1 MSFTMKT
8 LTEGIRQRH
17 MGAQHQRLTE
27 KWNRT
32 GLLRGLNGYN
42 RENMAVML
50 ENQAAQLLRE
60 SNTLGG
66 AYGAASGD
74 IRGFQNVAFPIVRR
88 VFGGLVANE
97 LVSIQP
103 MSLPSGLLFYL
114 DYTYGND
121 VGGDADEQTYASGQS
136 IYNSPTGKGIQSG
149 SIGVGG
155 QYDLL
160 GSGYSRRHLQ
170 TGLMDLAANDVGTS
184 AATQITLNPSTSVAA
199 VAVSASTSNV
209 PGNNL
214 VHTALTGA
222 IGRLVDFDSD
232 LAAAIDSGV
241 CAGIKLLVVPCVH
254 DVSGYNPAGSSVTLK
269 SIWGENLVDAETRD
283 NLSTS
288 SDQAFQPDLTML
300 QDMTVFGQTGTNTSV
315 GAFASVPASIQASPS
330 LNFRKFTKRVSFD
343 TNSKMT
349 VDPLGGTHILFVM
362 NAATASGTFTLA
374 GNDNHVKFSFIASDS
389 LDIGTSTGDALTI
402 PSFEAQTYDAQ
413 GVAAAPVIPEIDI
426 KIESLA
432 VTAVSRK
439 LKAKWSP
446 ELAQD
451 LNAYHS
457 LDAEVE
463 LTQILSEQIALELD
477 REVLNDLLSQ
487 ANGANLY
494 WSRAPGKFVNK
505 LTGVEVPRNS
515 SLRPGPQFTGTV
527 RDWYETLV
535 ETIIDAANVIHR
547 KTLRGSANFV
557 VIGPDV
563 ATIFEASV
571 MYKPSYSIDGEGQAS
586 AISIG
591 AEKIGNLSN
600 RFTVYKDPYFPRNKI
615 LIGYKGGSYLETGYV
630 YAPYVPLIVTPTIFA
645 PEDFTPRKGVMTR
658 YGKKMVR
665 SDFYGTVTCM
675 DMNII

>member
-60 SNTLGG
+60 TNTLGS
-66 AYGAASGD
+66 AVGAASGGD

-114 DYTYGND
+114 DYTYGTDQGGSDDNTDGD
-121 VGGDADEQTYASGQS
+121 VADAGESALYSKGQS
-136 IYNSPTGKGIQSG
+136 IYNNPVGKGIQSG
-149 SIGVGG
+149 SLGSGG

-160 GSGYSRRHLQ
+160 GSGYSREQ
-170 TGLMDLAANDVGTS
+170 GTQALAGGHCG
-184 AATQITLNPSTSVAA
+184 AALPATTQIAFGA
-199 VAVSASTSNV
+199 VDADGKFTATASTVS
-209 PGNNL
+209 
-214 VHTALTGA
+214 GA
-222 IGRLVDFDSD
+222 SSLSAGVGRLVDFDAD
-232 LAAAIDSGV
+232 LAQHLADNSGHTLMF
-241 CAGIKLLVVPCVH
+241 ACVLAS
-254 DVSGYNPAGSSVTLK
+254 DFEGTLA
-269 SIWGENLVDAETRD
+269 NA
-283 NLSTS
+283 
-288 SDQAFQPDLTML
+288 DLTML
-300 QDMTVFGQTGTNTSV
+300 QDFALVTDGTDNYH
-315 GAFASVPASIQASPS
+315 VPASSTGLQGGHGVVS
-330 LNFRKFTKRVSFD
+330 LRRHTKRVDIAS
-343 TNSKMT
+343 NGAK
-349 VDPLGGTHILFVM
+349 VVVNPIGGTYILLPMLNESAEDFSSDLDDYTISFVK
-362 NAATASGTFTLA
+362 SSTLDA
-374 GNDNHVKFSFIASDS
+374 NDD
-389 LDIGTSTGDALTI
+389 GSTLTI
-402 PSFEAQTYDAQ
+402 PTFESTGADGANPTQS
-413 GVAAAPVIPEIDI
+413 PIIPEIDI

-477 REVLNDLLSQ
+477 REVLNDLLTQ
-487 ANGANLY
+487 ANGASLF

-505 LTGVEVPRNS
+505 LTGDEIARNS
-515 SLRPGPQFTGTV
+515 TLRPGPQFTGTV

-535 ETIIDAANVIHR
+535 ETVIDAANIIHR
-547 KTLRGSANFV
+547 KTLRGSANFI

-563 ATIFEASV
+563 ATIFESSV
-571 MYKPSYSIDGEGQAS
+571 MYKPSYSIDGQGQAG
-586 AISIG
+586 ALSIG

-665 SDFYGTVTCM
+665 SDFYGTVTCL